1 MPGWLWIVFTV
12 GAADAA
18 LAASIFHYAETS
30 VHGLKEYL
38 SRHGIPMR
46 L

>member
-1 MPGWLWIVFTV
+1 VFTD

-30 VHGLKEYL
+30 VKALKDHL
-38 SRHGIPMR
+38 RQRGIPVR